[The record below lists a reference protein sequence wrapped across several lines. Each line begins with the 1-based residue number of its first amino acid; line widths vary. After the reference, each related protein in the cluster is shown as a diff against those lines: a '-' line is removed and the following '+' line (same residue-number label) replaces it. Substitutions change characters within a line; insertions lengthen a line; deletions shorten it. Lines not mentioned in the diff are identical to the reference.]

1 MTTTTEHLLR
11 AGTVDEV
18 KGRGCTVVTGG
29 GHAIAVYPLGDG
41 FAAVDN
47 RCPHMGF
54 PLDRGTVSDGI
65 LTCHWHHARFDLSSG
80 GTFDPFAD
88 DVRAF
93 PVTVTD
99 GQVWVDPS
107 PPEAD
112 PVERWS
118 RRLEDGMEHNIRLV
132 IAKSVLGLDSSAAD
146 YRTPL
151 TIAATFGTTY
161 SASGWGQAMTMLTC
175 SANMLMR
182 LHSEDRPLAL
192 YQGIRQVA
200 AECAGRPPRFLV
212 DPLPT
217 GETRPEVFTGW
228 FRAFIEV
235 RDDEGAER
243 CLRTA
248 IDLGVSPREDS
259 RHGLRRGNRPHL
271 SRRGPRRRLLQQ
283 GVRDAR
289 PRRLGAC
296 GQGAHQPRT
305 RHSRGAAQRGAQLLA
320 QPHRPLL
327 DGLGRP
333 QRAPGVMAAGSR
345 LAGSVGR
352 RAGPGRYDTRRDPA
366 ATLEALRHAVRAGA
380 LAEQLGGVV
389 AYAAFLRMARFHTS
403 NEFGDWNTV
412 HNTLTAAN
420 ALHQALKRA
429 PSVELLRAVFDTAIS
444 IYLDRFLNMPAQR
457 MPEPD
462 GAQRED
468 DVGRNILEAMDSQQQ
483 VEQAARLVT
492 DYFTTAADPDG
503 LLPVLAHA
511 MLREGLHLPP
521 LPDRR
526 RGAEAVRGAQGD
538 RRGAPRACRSGPVP
552 GGPLPDAES
561 IEPDLRHRG
570 PPEPGGRDIQ
580 RRIGLGFFP
589 LSDGVV
595 AQALRFGRAGYPDI
609 DFGGRGIL
617 EWFLTDLINKD
628 YERPL
633 LGIDDGAVVHPE

>member
-1 MTTTTEHLLR
+1 MTTTTERLLR
-11 AGTVDEV
+11 AGTVEEV
-18 KGRGCTVVTGG
+18 RARGCTVVTGG
-29 GHAIAVYPLGDG
+29 GHAIAVFPMGER
-41 FAAVDN
+41 FAAIDN

-54 PLDRGTVSDGI
+54 PLDRGTVSNGI

-112 PVERWS
+112 PVVRWS

-132 IAKSVLGLDSSAAD
+132 IAKSVLGLSASPAD

-151 TIAATFGTTY
+151 TIAARFGTTY
-161 SASGWGQAMTMLTC
+161 SDQGWGQAMTMMTC
-175 SANMLMR
+175 SANMLGS
-182 LHSEDRPLAL
+182 LYAEDRPLAL

-217 GETRPEVFTGW
+217 GETRPEVFKGW
-228 FRAFIEV
+228 FRGFIEV

-248 IDLGVSPREDS
+248 IGLGVSPREIADMVFAAATDRIYLDAGHVVDFCNKAFELLDHVGWEHAGRVLTS
-259 RHGLRRGNRPHL
+259 LVPGIASARRSEELNSWRNPIDL
-271 SRRGPRRRLLQQ
+271 SSMVREA
-283 GVRDAR
+283 RDALPELWR
-289 PRRLGAC
+289 
-296 GQGAHQPRT
+296 QG
-305 RHSRGAAQRGAQLLA
+305 
-320 QPHRPLL
+320 
-327 DGLGRP
+327 
-333 QRAPGVMAAGSR
+333 AGSR
-345 LAGSVGR
+345 GQWDDEQSLVDTILA
-352 RAGPGRYDTRRDPA
+352 DDPA
-366 ATLEALRHAVRAGA
+366 ATLQALRQAVQAGA
-380 LAEQLGGVV
+380 AAEQLGGAV

-403 NEFGDWNTV
+403 NEFGDWDTV

-462 GAQRED
+462 GAHGTD
-468 DVGRNILEAMDSQQQ
+468 DVGPKILEAMDSQQQ

-492 DYFTTAADPDG
+492 DYVTTAADPDG
-503 LLPVLAHA
+503 VLPVLAHA
-511 MLREGLHLPP
+511 MLREDSTFHHFQIVDATLKQYEE
-521 LPDRR
+521 R
-526 RGAEAVRGAQGD
+526 RGTDAARHVLVGAARFLAAHYPTPRAVNQTFNIAVRLQRGD
-538 RRGAPRACRSGPVP
+538 
-552 GGPLPDAES
+552 E
-561 IEPDLRHRG
+561 IFKE
-570 PPEPGGRDIQ
+570 E
-580 RRIGLGFFP
+580 
-589 LSDGVV
+589 
-595 AQALRFGRAGYPDI
+595 
-609 DFGGRGIL
+609 
-617 EWFLTDLINKD
+617 
-628 YERPL
+628 
-633 LGIDDGAVVHPE
+633 